1 MNEKKARSNSSG
13 GESFARSLA
22 AKVVLRAVTIVL
34 IAAAAFLLAV
44 WSLSK
49 FRQASVQNKRA
60 AVERELSE
68 CAELVL
74 YKMRY
79 SDIVTIKKRGAVTK
93 AFSIVRYS
101 GVLRAGIEN
110 IRDIEIELSADGK
123 ALLVKIPPSV
133 LLGNDIQSQ
142 EVFDEQQRLFN
153 RISTQEVFDQIEAA
167 KREAAEEILADGL
180 LDDADARA
188 KQVIA
193 ALMKPFGFESVSV
206 ELK

>member
-1 MNEKKARSNSSG
+1 MSQKNSSNS
-13 GESFARSLA
+13 FAANLA
-22 AKVVLRAVTIVL
+22 SKVILRVVTIVL
-34 IAAAAFLLAV
+34 IAAAVFALAAFAFGKLQKV
-44 WSLSK
+44 
-49 FRQASVQNKRA
+49 RVQNKRT
-60 AVERELSE
+60 AVERELAE

-79 SDIVTIKKRGAVTK
+79 SDILTIKKKGAMSK

-110 IRDIEIELSADGK
+110 IRDAEVIVSPDAK
-123 ALLVKIPPSV
+123 SVVVKIPPTV

-142 EVFDEQQRLFN
+142 EVFDEQQRLFT
-153 RISTQEVFDQIEAA
+153 RIGTQEIFDQIEIA
-167 KREAAEEILADGL
+167 KREAADEILADGL
-180 LDDADARA
+180 LDDADERA

-193 ALMKPFGFESVSV
+193 ALLKPLGFATVTV

>member
-1 MNEKKARSNSSG
+1 MSQKKSSNS
-13 GESFARSLA
+13 FAANLA
-22 AKVVLRAVTIVL
+22 TKVILRAVTIVL
-34 IAAAAFLLAV
+34 IAAAVFALAAFC
-44 WSLSK
+44 LSK
-49 FRQASVQNKRA
+49 MQAARVQNRRA

-79 SDIVTIKKRGAVTK
+79 SDILTIKKKGAISK

-110 IRDIEIELSADGK
+110 IRDAEVVVSPDAK
-123 ALLVKIPPSV
+123 SVVVKIPPTV

-142 EVFDEQQRLFN
+142 EVFDEQQRLFT
-153 RISTQEVFDQIEAA
+153 RIGTQEIFDQIDAA
-167 KREAAEEILADGL
+167 KREAADEILADGL

-188 KQVIA
+188 KQVIS
-193 ALMKPFGFESVSV
+193 ALLRPLGFRSVIV
-206 ELK
+206 EIK

>member
-1 MNEKKARSNSSG
+1 MSKTSNRRQG
-13 GESFARSLA
+13 GQTFGQALA
-22 AKVVLRAVTIVL
+22 AKVILRVVTIVL
-34 IAAAAFLLAV
+34 IAAAVFVLAAF
-44 WSLSK
+44 SFSK
-49 FRQASVQNKRA
+49 MQEARVQNKRA

-79 SDIVTIKKRGAVTK
+79 SDIITLKKKGAIAK
-93 AFSIVRYS
+93 AFSIVRYE

-110 IRDIEIELSADGK
+110 IHDAEVEVSPDAK
-123 ALLVKIPPSV
+123 SVVVKIPPTV

-142 EVFDEQQRLFN
+142 EVFDEQQRLFT
-153 RISTQEVFDQIEAA
+153 RIGTQEIFEQIDAA
-167 KREAAEEILADGL
+167 KREAADEILADGL

-193 ALMKPFGFESVSV
+193 ALLKPLGFATVTV
-206 ELK
+206 EIK

>member
-1 MNEKKARSNSSG
+1 MSQKKSSNS
-13 GESFARSLA
+13 FA
-22 AKVVLRAVTIVL
+22 AKLATKLILRVVTIVL
-34 IAAAAFLLAV
+34 IAAAVFALAV
-44 WSLSK
+44 FCLSK
-49 FRQASVQNKRA
+49 MQAARVQNRRA

-79 SDIVTIKKRGAVTK
+79 SDILTIKKKGAISK

-110 IRDIEIELSADGK
+110 IRDAEVVVSPDAK
-123 ALLVKIPPSV
+123 SVVVKIPPTV

-142 EVFDEQQRLFN
+142 EVFDEQQRLFT
-153 RISTQEVFDQIEAA
+153 RIGTQEIFEQIDAA
-167 KREAAEEILADGL
+167 KREAADEILADGL
-180 LDDADARA
+180 LYDADARA

-193 ALMKPFGFESVSV
+193 ALLRPLGFKNVSV
-206 ELK
+206 VLK